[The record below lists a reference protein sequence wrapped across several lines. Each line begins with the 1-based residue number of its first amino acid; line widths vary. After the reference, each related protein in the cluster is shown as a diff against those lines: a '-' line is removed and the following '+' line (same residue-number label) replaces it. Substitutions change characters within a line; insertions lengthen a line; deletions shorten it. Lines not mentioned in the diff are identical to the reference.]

1 MFVLF
6 LSHCFLSFELFIQKH
21 NMHMNKFIIKII
33 TETVS
38 SIVQVSYGAKDGSE
52 LMILLPLCPK
62 CWNYRSTAWRLT
74 FDVLRIESSAVCVL
88 GKHHTS

>member
-52 LMILLPLCPK
+52 
-62 CWNYRSTAWRLT
+62 
-74 FDVLRIESSAVCVL
+74 
-88 GKHHTS
+88 